1 MPPITVRVIAA
12 TKSTVL
18 PNARLIAIAAALSMA
33 AQIPRNRQKKSA
45 RIFKK
50 IVARLAVR
58 GARTTAVL
66 TTLPADGS
74 GWGQRIRS
82 GFKPD
87 ESIRL
92 ASRIRKILAAA
103 IKRALLRSAQL

>member
-50 IVARLAVR
+50 NRRAPS
-58 GARTTAVL
+58 GAWG
-66 TTLPADGS
+66 PYHGGADYPS
-74 GWGQRIRS
+74 G
-82 GFKPD
+82 
-87 ESIRL
+87 
-92 ASRIRKILAAA
+92 
-103 IKRALLRSAQL
+103 